1 MPLRKGV
8 EGCTSHSV
16 KQHHMMKTFENY
28 RIKNLELKNKV
39 VMPPMC
45 MNMAEEGNPNDFHF
59 IHYGNAA
66 LGEVGLIIVE
76 ATGVTPEGRILS
88 RDLGLW
94 DDEQIAGH
102 QKVVELAKKYGSHIG
117 IQLGHAGRKCGIKD
131 TTIYAPSAVRFNE
144 DYAIPEEMTKAD
156 IERIKTAFKE
166 AAVRCLQAGY
176 ELIELHGAHGYL
188 LHEFL
193 SPITNQRTDEY
204 GGSRENRVR
213 FLREVTREVKS
224 VLPADFPLIL
234 RVSASD
240 YVEGGID
247 IEEMVEIINLI
258 KSDFDM
264 IHVSSGGLDVNQKIE
279 VYPLYQ
285 VKFSDEIK
293 KRCGVPTI
301 TVGLI
306 TEIDQVE
313 EILEKE
319 QADLVALGRVLLRDP
334 FVIIKES
341 KGNITPLFAYKRGFN
356 LNLGK
361 K

>member
-1 MPLRKGV
+1 MHFTFGEATLL
-8 EGCTSHSV
+8 
-16 KQHHMMKTFENY
+16 MKTFERY
-28 RIKNLELKNKV
+28 RIRNLELKNKV

-45 MNMAEEGNPNDFHF
+45 MNMAEEGHPSDFHF

-94 DDEQIAGH
+94 NDEQIAGH
-102 QKVVELAKKYGSHIG
+102 KKIVELTTKYGSHIG
-117 IQLGHAGRKCGIKD
+117 IQLSHAGRKCGIKEI
-131 TTIYAPSAVRFNE
+131 TTYAPSALRFNE
-144 DYAIPEEMTKAD
+144 DYAIPNEMTKAD

-166 AAVRCLQAGY
+166 AAVRSVEAGY

-188 LHEFL
+188 IHEFF

-204 GGSRENRVR
+204 GGTRENRVR
-213 FLREVTREVKS
+213 FLKEVTAEVKS

-234 RVSASD
+234 RVSAAD

-247 IEEMVEIINLI
+247 IDEMVEIINLV
-258 KSDFDM
+258 KTDFDM

-279 VYPLYQ
+279 AYPLYQ
-285 VKFSDEIK
+285 VKFSEEIK

-313 EILEKE
+313 EILVNE

-334 FVIIKES
+334 FIIIKES

-356 LNLGK
+356 VNWVRK
-361 K
+361 

>member
-1 MPLRKGV
+1 
-8 EGCTSHSV
+8 
-16 KQHHMMKTFENY
+16 MKTFENY
-28 RIKNLELKNKV
+28 RIRNLELKNKV

-45 MNMAEEGNPNDFHF
+45 MNMAEEGHPNDFHF

-66 LGEVGLIIVE
+66 LGEVGMIIVE
-76 ATGVTPEGRILS
+76 ATGVTPEGRILP

-94 DDEQIAGH
+94 NDEQITGH
-102 QKVVELAKKYGSHIG
+102 KKIVELTTKYGSHVG
-117 IQLGHAGRKCGIKD
+117 IQLNHAGRKCGIED
-131 TTIYAPSAVRFNE
+131 TSIYAPSAIRFNE
-144 DYAIPEEMTKAD
+144 DYAIPNEMTKAD
-156 IERIKTAFKE
+156 IERIKTAFKD
-166 AAVRCLQAGY
+166 AAVRSLEAGY

-188 LHEFL
+188 IHEFL

-204 GGSRENRVR
+204 GGTRENRVR
-213 FLREVTREVKS
+213 FLKEVAAEVKS
-224 VLPADFPLIL
+224 VIPSDFPLIL

-247 IEEMVEIINLI
+247 IDEMVEIINLV
-258 KSDFDM
+258 KNDYDM

-285 VKFSDEIK
+285 VKFSEEIK

-313 EILEKE
+313 EILMNE

-356 LNLGK
+356 VNWVRK
-361 K
+361 

>member
-1 MPLRKGV
+1 
-8 EGCTSHSV
+8 
-16 KQHHMMKTFENY
+16 MKTFDKY
-28 RIKNLELKNKV
+28 SIRNLELKNKV

-45 MNMAEEGNPNDFHF
+45 MNMADEGHPSDFHF

-76 ATGVTPEGRILS
+76 ATGVTPEGRILP

-94 DDEQIAGH
+94 NDEQIAGH
-102 QKVVELAKKYGSHIG
+102 KKIVELTTKYGSHIG
-117 IQLGHAGRKCGIKD
+117 IQLGHAGRKCGIQD
-131 TTIYAPSAVRFNE
+131 ITTYAPSAIRFNV
-144 DYAIPEEMTKAD
+144 DYEIPNEMTKAD
-156 IERIKTAFKE
+156 VERIKKAFKD
-166 AAVRCLQAGY
+166 AAARSIEAGY

-188 LHEFL
+188 IHEFL

-204 GGSRENRVR
+204 GGTRENRVR
-213 FLREVTREVKS
+213 FLKEVTAEVKS
-224 VLPADFPLIL
+224 VLPANFPLIL

-247 IEEMVEIINLI
+247 IDEMVEIINLV

-285 VKFSDEIK
+285 VKFSEEIK

-313 EILEKE
+313 EILVNE

-356 LNLGK
+356 VNWVRK
-361 K
+361 